1 MSYLGLRTWDMCE
14 MVNPSSMLPT
24 VEIARIN
31 RKWLGFKTWDAM
43 WTSPKCALFSARVG
57 YKAGIW
63 KLDMKILLVRD
74 VMRKLYTTW
83 CEKLILKTKMQ
94 LLNVLIAQCTCKTLK
109 LDANS
114 EFKLSVE
121 IDIHLYAMK
130 FTCTTNLNHNHCHI
144 GQLQGLYAM
153 RWYMIQD

>member
-1 MSYLGLRTWDMCE
+1 
-14 MVNPSSMLPT
+14 
-24 VEIARIN
+24 
-31 RKWLGFKTWDAM
+31 
-43 WTSPKCALFSARVG
+43 
-57 YKAGIW
+57 
-63 KLDMKILLVRD
+63 MKILLVRD
-74 VMRKLYTTW
+74 VMRKLYTTSR

-130 FTCTTNLNHNHCHI
+130 FTCTTNLNQNHRHI

-153 RWYMIQD
+153 R